1 MMTRERLTIDITV
14 ARDYLAVA
22 DEQRRERHER
32 AVELFELAGRGEVEL
47 VVAPQGY
54 RLDVEGELAEQ
65 LRAVFSEEGV
75 SLARQLAYPSEV
87 TFPGEDLIVGAFVPG
102 FADAWNQIVA
112 TWESHKERKPPGD
125 ADRFHVE
132 THVWEG
138 RDYFITDDQPLLA
151 MCRRLRS
158 EHGIAIEAVTVAD
171 YLARVRRP

>member
-32 AVELFELAGRGEVEL
+32 AVELFELARRGEVEL
-47 VVAPQGY
+47 VVAPQAY

-102 FADAWNQIVA
+102 FAD
-112 TWESHKERKPPGD
+112 
-125 ADRFHVE
+125 
-132 THVWEG
+132 
-138 RDYFITDDQPLLA
+138 
-151 MCRRLRS
+151 
-158 EHGIAIEAVTVAD
+158 
-171 YLARVRRP
+171 